1 MRFAMQCVVL
11 FAIASFSCAAQVNFA
26 TTTNTNALSG
36 RFVNPDLLSFDDLV
50 ALAST
55 AKPEAPLAGRLDV
68 LLKTPFIHT
77 ETAMGKIKPK
87 QPIAAN
93 LGPILR
99 VGEWNIERG
108 LNLDLIES
116 APADPN
122 GYVHWSVPQGSGRA
136 RETEIESQLAGLQGI
151 DVLVLNEV
159 DWGMKR
165 TAYKDIAE
173 ELATALQMNYAYGV
187 EFVELD
193 PVFELGV
200 ERVHL
205 SDADQDQRLQQDLQ
219 VDPRRYHGLHGTA
232 ILSRYP
238 IQNAR
243 ILRLPVC
250 YDWYGKEYKAISKL
264 ERGRRWS
271 VDKLFRERIERE
283 LRRGGRMALV
293 VDISVP
299 ELPSGQATI
308 VATHLENRCK
318 PACRNL
324 QNEDVAAGSE
334 AGEKPSCNG

>member
-1 MRFAMQCVVL
+1 
-11 FAIASFSCAAQVNFA
+11 
-26 TTTNTNALSG
+26 
-36 RFVNPDLLSFDDLV
+36 
-50 ALAST
+50 
-55 AKPEAPLAGRLDV
+55 
-68 LLKTPFIHT
+68 
-77 ETAMGKIKPK
+77 
-87 QPIAAN
+87 
-93 LGPILR
+93 
-99 VGEWNIERG
+99 
-108 LNLDLIES
+108 
-116 APADPN
+116 
-122 GYVHWSVPQGSGRA
+122 
-136 RETEIESQLAGLQGI
+136 LAGLQGI